1 MIPPRTI
8 TLVLGLSLVIA
19 SSWAGTALA
28 DDRTIVV
35 AETASAGAEDAA
47 VFKAAARGVKRAI
60 PDAAI
65 ADASLADSAFILGCD
80 PGANACRD
88 DVAAQLGYERLVI
101 VSRRGAEV
109 TVAVRARRDGDQ
121 RRFSLAQTDKPTLAI
136 LESDI
141 AAMLRTP
148 TPDAEEIK
156 LRHGIAKQVLVGAD
170 EYIEVPGLGQ
180 QLRHDLQAICGKVR
194 ALRGHQCG
202 AARQRRLQQGVGHLR
217 DPPGWVANQDQM
229 ANPDHDTPS
238 GGKGTSGDRHA
249 GWRLSKP
256 CGQTHHPGLTK
267 AQQLLSKLVLQTESV
282 CSA

>member
-141 AAMLRTP
+141 AAMLKPKAAGASSSAHGRTP
-148 TPDAEEIK
+148 RGALYLGAGGLLAIAVGATMWGLAASTQGDIDDAPTGTLDE
-156 LRHGIAKQVLVGAD
+156 LRHLRDLEDRGEAYATAGNVLVG
-170 EYIEVPGLGQ
+170 V
-180 QLRHDLQAICGKVR
+180 
-194 ALRGHQCG
+194 G
-202 AARQRRLQQGVGHLR
+202 AAVVVVAGAWIWRRRSERSPAVQVA
-217 DPPGWVANQDQM
+217 PAVTPGGAALVM
-229 ANPDHDTPS
+229 
-238 GGKGTSGDRHA
+238 GGA
-249 GWRLSKP
+249 W
-256 CGQTHHPGLTK
+256 
-267 AQQLLSKLVLQTESV
+267 
-282 CSA
+282 